1 MLYSPKCLEWKFSEV
16 RCALLDILERS
27 ESGLERAARGGAL
40 GARVR
45 LPTQR
50 PLPRVR
56 PLARKMQG
64 LSLTEKR
71 PGPTRLRPRQPLLL
85 SVFRGR
91 SLFDQPPVAILCELR
106 VRNVPR
112 GQQSMSPAEGEASA
126 DEDCISDCKECSSYA
141 EDVPSVIC
149 TLNRQRL

>member
-56 PLARKMQG
+56 PLARKMTG
-64 LSLTEKR
+64 TLLDREKA
-71 PGPTRLRPRQPLLL
+71 G
-85 SVFRGR
+85 
-91 SLFDQPPVAILCELR
+91 A
-106 VRNVPR
+106 
-112 GQQSMSPAEGEASA
+112 
-126 DEDCISDCKECSSYA
+126 Y
-141 EDVPSVIC
+141 
-149 TLNRQRL
+149 

>member
-45 LPTQR
+45 PPTQR

-71 PGPTRLRPRQPLLL
+71 GRALLVGPGQDKHAPTVLL
-85 SVFRGR
+85 
-91 SLFDQPPVAILCELR
+91 II
-106 VRNVPR
+106 
-112 GQQSMSPAEGEASA
+112 SPAPSA
-126 DEDCISDCKECSSYA
+126 RPHRRY
-141 EDVPSVIC
+141 
-149 TLNRQRL
+149 